1 MTGFNMDFF
10 MNDLDEIGLQLS
22 DKQINS
28 YFTYYETLIE
38 WNQYMNL
45 TAITDLQEVF
55 KIHFIDSLTL
65 VKAINLEDGISLI
78 DIGCGAGFPGLA
90 LKIAFP
96 SLKITLLDSL
106 NKRIQFLNVV
116 IDKLGLS
123 EVKTLHGRA
132 EDYARPD
139 KLREQ
144 YDLSV
149 SRAVANLSAL
159 SEYCLPYVKPGGK
172 FIAYKS
178 EKLSEEIMDAKG
190 AIELLGGRIE
200 KTIDFL
206 LPGTDINRSL
216 LVIDKV
222 KKTPGKYP
230 RKAGYPAKEPLKS

>member
-1 MTGFNMDFF
+1 MDFF